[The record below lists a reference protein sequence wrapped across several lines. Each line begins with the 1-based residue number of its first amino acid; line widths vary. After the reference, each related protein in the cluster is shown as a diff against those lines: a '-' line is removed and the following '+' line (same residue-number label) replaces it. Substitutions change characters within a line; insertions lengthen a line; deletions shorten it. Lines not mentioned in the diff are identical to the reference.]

1 VADRIRTASYRQCRA
16 SELER
21 ATLDDSL
28 SARDVR
34 TLPPPTHK
42 CQNHAMAK
50 FNLRAYARSGAEARV
65 AELKAELREIFR
77 MFPDLEA
84 GRRGGQPRDAQS
96 ASPAPAKR
104 RRRTM
109 TPEQR
114 NAVSVR
120 MAKYWA
126 QRRAAKGAKKR

>member
-1 VADRIRTASYRQCRA
+1 
-16 SELER
+16 
-21 ATLDDSL
+21 
-28 SARDVR
+28 
-34 TLPPPTHK
+34 
-42 CQNHAMAK
+42 MAK

-77 MFPDLEA
+77 MFPDLET